1 MFRKAMWISGL
12 LCLLVALAGHRGMAQ
27 DDIGLISGTVTA
39 EDGRPLTGA
48 VIAIDRDDV
57 KGHYETKTDKN
68 GKFVHIGL
76 PLGRYTISV
85 IKDGKKS
92 ITVPN
97 VHNRLRGATT
107 VDIDLSK

>member
-1 MFRKAMWISGL
+1 MLRKAMWASGL
-12 LCLLVALAGHRGMAQ
+12 LCLLLALPGQPAMAQ
-27 DDIGLISGTVTA
+27 DDIGLITGTVKA
-39 EDGRPLTGA
+39 EDGKPLA
-48 VIAIDRDDV
+48 SALISIDRDDM

-92 ITVPN
+92 ISVSN
-97 VHNRLRGATT
+97 VHNRLRGPTS